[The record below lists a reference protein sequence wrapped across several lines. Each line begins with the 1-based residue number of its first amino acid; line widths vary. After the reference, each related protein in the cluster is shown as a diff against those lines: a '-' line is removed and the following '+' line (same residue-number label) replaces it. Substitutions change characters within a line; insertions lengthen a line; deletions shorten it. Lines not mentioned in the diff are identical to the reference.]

1 MQITVS
7 LLVDIP
13 ASADINEIE
22 QRVQEAG
29 RQAMR
34 EATRK
39 AMRAAE
45 GQRKTCPHCG
55 SEVSRSEGTDQ
66 RIILTGLMATSGAY
80 GLLVLETYS
89 SGVI

>member
-7 LLVDIP
+7 LMVDIP
-13 ASADINEIE
+13 ASADIKQIE

-39 AMRAAE
+39 AVRDAE
-45 GQRKTCPHCG
+45 EQRKTCRIA
-55 SEVSRSEGTDQ
+55 EVK
-66 RIILTGLMATSGAY
+66 
-80 GLLVLETYS
+80 
-89 SGVI
+89 